1 MTSIMSRTLV
11 CQLFFLCNLFVLSKS
26 CQKSQCLTFANKQ
39 GLSTEF
45 QRLLAEQEEEEE
57 GTRIVYFKLP
67 KLNDD
72 TSYKSLHSD
81 RILPWRWTWARSN
94 KEPILSLSYDYDV
107 LSLGLLK
114 NQVKELTLEFTSTQL
129 ECLKALNSSC
139 QDLEIARALLDVTKA
154 SSNKP
159 FAAETQVVCF
169 RVLRELWFGIGS
181 HFKYQ
186 CCKEEFLNNDRNGA
200 TINCHVPINESRW
213 LAVFNAILAI
223 LVGVTVMY
231 WPWIFYLVP
240 KSLHSVEEHDSQ
252 SHGKNGTRCLPN
264 DNTTQSNHI
273 ALDDFSPIT
282 LQALI
287 KKLGKLYPA
296 GTPDLRMQFF
306 LLWFGLVPVFFYMKL
321 LLYFIIKSDN
331 FDETSQKLLFQV
343 FNHYLFV
350 FKIQRPLVYLLFI
363 IPFFVIPC
371 FVILFASAKRNR
383 EYLNSLIQA
392 NDKSADYIKEYFH
405 FTKNLVSKLG
415 TNKGFKFIDGKHK
428 CIARPFSVA
437 YNIFIVPICTVAT
450 IVALLITSILCVAI
464 CCPYLVFFWKIVT
477 LLKTTVSEK
486 KFAIHRPILLFY
498 SSLSATILVIFSCQ
512 FAVRMVGFVIM
523 GIILNAEFVVPY
535 ITFVFVISN
544 NIHLC
549 FRHTQDKYK
558 EVKDIISEEWQELEP
573 HAEKDRIPEKLFWS
587 IVDPDKL
594 FWSDVDD
601 ENPKKNKGNKTN
613 KDKEDDQITDKDNV
627 NVLFKFSTEMF
638 RLFCRI
644 LAIVV
649 FLSVALT
656 AILLFKVTYGAS
668 AIIPTISVFISG
680 KVSELFFTG
689 VTTGSSFVGLEKIH
703 LEKEIKRLVGSY
715 KAKHNDIEMNSTS
728 GTPTGERSEDNENAT
743 VQLSCLV

>member
-1 MTSIMSRTLV
+1 MSRTLV
-11 CQLFFLCNLFVLSKS
+11 CQIFFLCNLFVFSKS
-26 CQKSQCLTFANKQ
+26 CQKSQCLTFANKK

-45 QRLLAEQEEEEE
+45 QRLLAEQDEEE

-81 RILPWRWTWARSN
+81 KILPWRWTWARSN

-114 NQVKELTLEFTSTQL
+114 NQVKELTLKFTSTQL

-139 QDLEIARALLDVTKA
+139 QDLEIARALLDVTKT

-169 RVLRELWFGIGS
+169 RVLREVWFGIGS

-186 CCKEEFLNNDRNGA
+186 CCKEEFLNNDRNGT
-200 TINCHVPINESRW
+200 TINCHVPIKESRW

-223 LVGVTVMY
+223 LVGVTVMC

-240 KSLHSVEEHDSQ
+240 KSLHSVEEHDFQ
-252 SHGKNGTRCLPN
+252 NQGKNSTR
-264 DNTTQSNHI
+264 SNHI

-282 LQALI
+282 LKALI
-287 KKLGKLYPA
+287 QKLRKLYPG

-343 FNHYLFV
+343 FNDYLFV

-363 IPFFVIPC
+363 IPFFVIPF
-371 FVILFASAKRNR
+371 FVILFASEERNR

-392 NDKSADYIKEYFH
+392 NDKSADYIKEYFRL
-405 FTKNLVSKLG
+405 TKNLLSKLG
-415 TNKGFKFIDGKHK
+415 TSKGCQHK

-437 YNIFIVPICTVAT
+437 YSIFIVPICTVAT
-450 IVALLITSILCVAI
+450 IVALLITLILCVAI
-464 CCPYLVFFWKIVT
+464 FCPYLVFFWKIVT
-477 LLKTTVSEK
+477 LLRTTVSEK

-549 FRHTQDKYK
+549 FRHTQEKYK
-558 EVKDIISEEWQELEP
+558 EVKDIISEEWQQLQP
-573 HAEKDRIPEKLFWS
+573 RAEKDKIPEKLFWS
-587 IVDPDKL
+587 IVDPDQL

-601 ENPKKNKGNKTN
+601 ENADKGKNKNKNNKKN
-613 KDKEDDQITDKDNV
+613 KDKEDYKE
-627 NVLFKFSTEMF
+627 FKFSTEMF

-656 AILLFKVTYGAS
+656 AIRLFKVTYGAS

-689 VTTGSSFVGLEKIH
+689 VTTGSSFAGLEKIH
-703 LEKEIKRLVGSY
+703 LREEIKGLVKSY
-715 KAKHNDIEMNSTS
+715 RANDIEMNSTS
-728 GTPTGERSEDNENAT
+728 GTPTGERPEDNENAT
-743 VQLSCLV
+743 LEMSCLV